1 MEHSAQWPLTSDN
14 WKTWEHG
21 NGTGN
26 GSNQKMRR
34 SLVATLSPRV
44 SDKPELAPYGMY
56 FVSKFNALKF
66 NGKDIDY
73 RECNGFKVSI
83 LVH

>member
-1 MEHSAQWPLTSDN
+1 MVILNIIIPKNYMNVLQFVVTSYE
-14 WKTWEHG
+14 TTMASHI
-21 NGTGN
+21 TL
-26 GSNQKMRR
+26 NQ
-34 SLVATLSPRV
+34 
-44 SDKPELAPYGMY
+44 YGMY

-83 LVH
+83 RIILWSHY

>member
-1 MEHSAQWPLTSDN
+1 MLNRKGKILLQLVCLS
-14 WKTWEHG
+14 
-21 NGTGN
+21 
-26 GSNQKMRR
+26 QKA
-34 SLVATLSPRV
+34 VQ
-44 SDKPELAPYGMY
+44 YGMY